1 MARRARD
8 APAEEGCAMFE
19 MKFAAEGGGLVAEL
33 SGRLDARPAPD
44 FERDALAAAD
54 GLERERGMLLD
65 LSRLEYISSAGL
77 RSILL
82 LARRLSGSGGRVVL
96 CGMSGVVKEVFD
108 ISGFDSFLAVAVG
121 RDEGLAL
128 ISGRGA

>member
-1 MARRARD
+1 
-8 APAEEGCAMFE
+8 MFE

-33 SGRLDARPAPD
+33 SGRLDARSAPD

-54 GLERERGMLLD
+54 GLEGERGMLLD
-65 LSRLEYISSAGL
+65 LSGLEYISSAGL

-108 ISGFDSFLAVAVG
+108 ISGFGSIFQLHDSVA
-121 RDEGLAL
+121 EALSGLE
-128 ISGRGA
+128 